1 MCCSLNV
8 CVAYLPDLIID
19 YPNAKNYANEIFE
32 LSVKHGILTP
42 EEEAK
47 YKNHTENLE
56 III

>member
-1 MCCSLNV
+1 MNV

-19 YPNAKNYANEIFE
+19 YPNAKIYANEIFE
-32 LSVKHGILTP
+32 LSVKHGILTT
-42 EEEAK
+42 EDEAK